1 MLLDRFYCRKK
12 VGKVMERMNK
22 SFDVNEVF
30 SGVEKSFK
38 EYNSVDSGSIFEDA
52 ELHEA
57 LSVEVVS
64 GLTDILKNVLSK
76 PKFEKSEIANRFCEF
91 VDMISSRE
99 DGVLWSFARNV
110 KDGEV
115 LISFLKE
122 LADKGCISQID
133 KIFRSGG
140 YRYPLVN
147 NLSRNPMIKDEFNEL
162 FRMLPEDYRDKLSGE
177 IISYQDGDKDYAY
190 PLIGGSALMGF

>member
-1 MLLDRFYCRKK
+1 
-12 VGKVMERMNK
+12 MESVNK

-30 SGVEKSFK
+30 SGVEKSLEK
-38 EYNSVDSGSIFEDA
+38 YESVDSGSIFEDA
-52 ELHEA
+52 KLYKA
-57 LSVEVVS
+57 LSAEVVS

-91 VDMISSRE
+91 VDMLSSRE
-99 DGVLWSFARNV
+99 NGVLWSFAMKV

-147 NLSRNPMIKDEFNEL
+147 SLSCNPMIEDEFNEL
-162 FRMLPEDYRDKLSGE
+162 FQKLPEEYRDKLSGE

-190 PLIGGSALMGF
+190 PLIGGTALMGF

>member
-1 MLLDRFYCRKK
+1 
-12 VGKVMERMNK
+12 MESVNK

-30 SGVEKSFK
+30 SGVEKSFEK
-38 EYNSVDSGSIFEDA
+38 YNSVDSGSIFEDA
-52 ELHEA
+52 KLCKA

-91 VDMISSRE
+91 VDRISSSE
-99 DGVLWSFARNV
+99 NGVLWSFARKV
-110 KDGEV
+110 KDGEA

-122 LADKGCISQID
+122 LAADKKFVPQID
-133 KIFRSGG
+133 RIFRSGG
-140 YRYPLVN
+140 YRCPLVN
-147 NLSRNPMIKDEFNEL
+147 QLSTYYETKEKFNEL

>member
-1 MLLDRFYCRKK
+1 MESVNK
-12 VGKVMERMNK
+12 V
-22 SFDVNEVF
+22 FD
-30 SGVEKSFK
+30 GVEKSLEK
-38 EYNSVDSGSIFEDA
+38 YDSVDSGNIFEDA
-52 ELHEA
+52 KLCKA

-91 VDMISSRE
+91 VDMLSNRE
-99 DGVLWSFARNV
+99 NGVLWSFARKV

-122 LADKGCISQID
+122 LATKGYISQID

-140 YRYPLVN
+140 YRCPLVN
-147 NLSRNPMIKDEFNEL
+147 QLSSYYETKEKFYEL
-162 FRMLPEDYRDKLSGE
+162 FRMLPEEYRDKLSGE

>member
-1 MLLDRFYCRKK
+1 
-12 VGKVMERMNK
+12 MESVNK
-22 SFDVNEVF
+22 SFDVNKVF
-30 SGVEKSFK
+30 DGVEKSLEK
-38 EYNSVDSGSIFEDA
+38 YDSVDSGNIFEDIK
-52 ELHEA
+52 LHKA

-91 VDMISSRE
+91 VDMISNRAN
-99 DGVLWSFARNV
+99 GVLWSFARKV

-122 LADKGCISQID
+122 LATKGYISQID

-140 YRYPLVN
+140 YRCPLVN
-147 NLSRNPMIKDEFNEL
+147 QLSKYYETKLKFNEL
-162 FRMLPEDYRDKLSGE
+162 FEMLPEEYRDKLSGE

>member
-1 MLLDRFYCRKK
+1 
-12 VGKVMERMNK
+12 MESVNK

-30 SGVEKSFK
+30 SGVEKSLEK
-38 EYNSVDSGSIFEDA
+38 YESVDSGGAFEKIKA
-52 ELHEA
+52 WKA

-91 VDMISSRE
+91 VDMISSS
-99 DGVLWSFARNV
+99 GNGALWSFASDEN
-110 KDGEV
+110 DGEV

-122 LADKGCISQID
+122 LAADKKFVPQID
-133 KIFRSGG
+133 RIFRSGG
-140 YRYPLVN
+140 YRCPLVN
-147 NLSRNPMIKDEFNEL
+147 QLSKYYETKKKFNEL
-162 FRMLPEDYRDKLSGE
+162 FEMLPEEYRDKLSGE

>member
-1 MLLDRFYCRKK
+1 
-12 VGKVMERMNK
+12 MESVNK

-30 SGVEKSFK
+30 SGVEKSFEK
-38 EYNSVDSGSIFEDA
+38 YNSVDSGSIFEDA
-52 ELHEA
+52 KLCKA

-91 VDMISSRE
+91 VDMISSSE
-99 DGVLWSFARNV
+99 NGVLWSFARKV
-110 KDGEV
+110 KDGEA

-122 LADKGCISQID
+122 LATKGCISQID

-147 NLSRNPMIKDEFNEL
+147 DLSRDPMIKDEFNEL

>member
-1 MLLDRFYCRKK
+1 MESVNK
-12 VGKVMERMNK
+12 V
-22 SFDVNEVF
+22 FD
-30 SGVEKSFK
+30 GVEKSLEK
-38 EYNSVDSGSIFEDA
+38 YYSVKSGDIFEDIK
-52 ELHEA
+52 LYRA

-91 VDMISSRE
+91 VDMISSK
-99 DGVLWSFARNV
+99 DNGALWSFASCV

-122 LADKGCISQID
+122 LAADKKFVPQID
-133 KIFRSGG
+133 RIFRCGG
-140 YRYPLVN
+140 YRHPLVN
-147 NLSRNPMIKDEFNEL
+147 QLSTYYETEKKFNEL
-162 FRMLPEDYRDKLSGE
+162 FEMLPEEYRDKLSGE

>member
-1 MLLDRFYCRKK
+1 
-12 VGKVMERMNK
+12 
-22 SFDVNEVF
+22 
-30 SGVEKSFK
+30 
-38 EYNSVDSGSIFEDA
+38 
-52 ELHEA
+52 
-57 LSVEVVS
+57 
-64 GLTDILKNVLSK
+64 
-76 PKFEKSEIANRFCEF
+76 
-91 VDMISSRE
+91 MISSRD
-99 DGVLWSFARNV
+99 DGVLWSFARKV

-133 KIFRSGG
+133 KIFRCGG

-147 NLSRNPMIKDEFNEL
+147 DLSRNPRIKNEFNEL
-162 FRMLPEDYRDKLSGE
+162 FSMLPEDYRDKLSGE

>member
-1 MLLDRFYCRKK
+1 
-12 VGKVMERMNK
+12 MESVNK

-30 SGVEKSFK
+30 ADVKKSFK
-38 EYNSVDSGSIFEDA
+38 EYNSVDSGGAFEKIKA
-52 ELHEA
+52 WEA

-91 VDMISSRE
+91 VDMISSS
-99 DGVLWSFARNV
+99 GNGALWSFASDEN
-110 KDGEV
+110 DGEV

-122 LADKGCISQID
+122 LATKGCISQID

-147 NLSRNPMIKDEFNEL
+147 DLSCDPMIKDEFNEL
-162 FRMLPEDYRDKLSGE
+162 FEMLPEEYRDKLSGE

>member
-1 MLLDRFYCRKK
+1 
-12 VGKVMERMNK
+12 MESVNK

-30 SGVEKSFK
+30 SGVEKSFEK
-38 EYNSVDSGSIFEDA
+38 YNSVDSGSIFEDA
-52 ELHEA
+52 ELCKA

-64 GLTDILKNVLSK
+64 GLTDVLKNVLSK
-76 PKFEKSEIANRFCEF
+76 LESEGPEKTEITNRFCKF
-91 VDMISSRE
+91 VDMISSSE
-99 DGVLWSFARNV
+99 NGVLWSFARRVN
-110 KDGEV
+110 DGEV

-122 LADKGCISQID
+122 LATNGCISQID

-147 NLSRNPMIKDEFNEL
+147 DLSCNPMIKDEFNEL
-162 FRMLPEDYRDKLSGE
+162 FSMLPEDYRDKLSGE

>member
-1 MLLDRFYCRKK
+1 
-12 VGKVMERMNK
+12 MESVNK
-22 SFDVNEVF
+22 SFDVNKVF
-30 SGVEKSFK
+30 DGVEKSLEK
-38 EYNSVDSGSIFEDA
+38 YDSVDSGNIFEDIK
-52 ELHEA
+52 LHKA

-76 PKFEKSEIANRFCEF
+76 PESEGPKKTEITNRFCEF
-91 VDMISSRE
+91 VDVISNSR
-99 DGVLWSFARNV
+99 DSLWEFARQV

-122 LADKGCISQID
+122 LATNGYIPQID
-133 KIFRSGG
+133 KIFRSGDEDH
-140 YRYPLVN
+140 PLVN
-147 NLSRNPMIKDEFNEL
+147 QLSKYYETKEKFNEL
-162 FRMLPEDYRDKLSGE
+162 FEMLPEEYRDKLSGE

>member
-1 MLLDRFYCRKK
+1 
-12 VGKVMERMNK
+12 MERI
-22 SFDVNEVF
+22 DDVF
-30 SGVEKSFK
+30 SDIEKSLEK
-38 EYNSVDSGSIFEDA
+38 YNSVDSGNIFEDLK
-52 ELHEA
+52 LHRA

-76 PKFEKSEIANRFCEF
+76 PEYEGPKKIEITNRFCEF
-91 VDMISSRE
+91 VDMINSSE
-99 DGVLWSFARNV
+99 NGVLWSFARKV

-162 FRMLPEDYRDKLSGE
+162 FQKLPEEYRDKLSGE

-190 PLIGGSALMGF
+190 PLIGGSPLMGF

>member
-1 MLLDRFYCRKK
+1 
-12 VGKVMERMNK
+12 MESVNK

-30 SGVEKSFK
+30 SGVEKSFEK
-38 EYNSVDSGSIFEDA
+38 YNSVDSGNIFEDA
-52 ELHEA
+52 KLCKA

-91 VDMISSRE
+91 VDMLSNRD
-99 DGVLWSFARNV
+99 DGVLWSFAMKV

-122 LADKGCISQID
+122 LATKGYISQID
-133 KIFRSGG
+133 KIFRSGDEDH
-140 YRYPLVN
+140 PLVN
-147 NLSRNPMIKDEFNEL
+147 QIV
-162 FRMLPEDYRDKLSGE
+162 KL
-177 IISYQDGDKDYAY
+177 
-190 PLIGGSALMGF
+190 L